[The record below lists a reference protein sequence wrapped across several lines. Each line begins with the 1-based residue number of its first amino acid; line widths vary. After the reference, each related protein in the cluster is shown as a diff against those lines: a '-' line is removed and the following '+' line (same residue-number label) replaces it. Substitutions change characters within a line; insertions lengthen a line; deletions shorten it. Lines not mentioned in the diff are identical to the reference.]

1 MLHIVQV
8 IISGSAELPKLFIET
23 AKAESAYVEYTKY
36 VWAQSYSAYCEQR
49 GISVDCFAS
58 AQAFVDSLAV
68 SEKCT
73 LHYWV
78 VKPEDIGLDK
88 SNINLLG
95 AEQNRKQ
102 REHIVALTKKAEI
115 ACVTVK
121 EGLTELLDTIR
132 VLTDTVTSMDVLG
145 TDSQSV
151 GSPGG
156 DGGLS
161 TPLVQQEKTK
171 ETDDMYRT
179 PEWKAFVG
187 SITGICGGSR
197 SEYHLFTRHDWRQ
210 DVYSNVTSFDYWEW
224 VAAKIYHYKE
234 KAINANYSVIEDSES
249 PGHYKFKTPKGIVSD
264 ISCYAE
270 WEAWCHAGLH
280 LEET

>member
-8 IISGSAELPKLFIET
+8 VISGSAKLPKLFIEKS
-23 AKAESAYVEYTKY
+23 KAESAYVEHTKDA
-36 VWAQSYSAYCEQR
+36 WAESYSAYCEQR
-49 GISVDCFAS
+49 SISVDCFAS
-58 AQAFVDSLAV
+58 AQAFVDTLAV
-68 SEKCT
+68 LEKGT

-88 SNINLLG
+88 TNIILLG
-95 AEQNRKQ
+95 LEQNREQ
-102 REHIVALTKKAEI
+102 REHIADLTKKAEI
-115 ACVTVK
+115 ASVAVK
-121 EGLTELLDTIR
+121 EELTELINTISM
-132 VLTDTVTSMDVLG
+132 LTDTVTTMDVLP

-161 TPLVQQEKTK
+161 SPPVQLEKTK

-187 SITGICGGSR
+187 SIMSICGGSR
-197 SEYHLFTRHDWRQ
+197 SEYHLFSRHDWRQ

-224 VAAKIYHYKE
+224 VAAKIHHFKE
-234 KAINANYSVIEDSES
+234 KAIHANYSVIEDSEC
-249 PGHYKFKTPKGIVSD
+249 PGHYKFKTPEGMVSD

-280 LEET
+280 LAGC